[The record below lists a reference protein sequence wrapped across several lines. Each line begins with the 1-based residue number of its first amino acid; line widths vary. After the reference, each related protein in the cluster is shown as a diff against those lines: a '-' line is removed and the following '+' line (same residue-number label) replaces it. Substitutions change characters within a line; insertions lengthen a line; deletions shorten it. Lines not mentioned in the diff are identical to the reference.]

1 MRAPIT
7 LKGAQ
12 RLREELDHLKSVKRP
27 KVIAAIAEARE
38 HGDLKENAEYHA
50 AREEQGFIEGRIKQL
65 EGELSHAEIID
76 VSKLNA
82 GSKVVFGASVT
93 LADVETDEEKKYQIV
108 GDLEA
113 DIKLGLIAI
122 SSPVARAMIGKLEG
136 DSIVIDAPAGQR
148 EYEIVSVS
156 YVDCPRGDGDP
167 AVACTQPLCRGCA
180 AGRCGACARPCHD
193 GAGRT
198 GRTRTTDAPFH
209 GCRAALA
216 GGRVDPPARRR
227 RCGRRLLAACRP
239 GLHGAG
245 HARRANDGLRRNTA
259 ADLGGQP
266 GVAAGAAAA
275 VCRCRIRARRTG
287 SFALVPA
294 ASDRPGPAG
303 LRQSGRGAGR

>member
-12 RLREELDHLKSVKRP
+12 RLREELDHLKSEKRP

-122 SSPVARAMIGKLEG
+122 SSPVARALIGKNEG
-136 DSIVIDAPAGQR
+136 DSVAIAAPAGQR
-148 EYEIVSVS
+148 EYEIVSVE
-156 YVDCPRGDGDP
+156 YLD
-167 AVACTQPLCRGCA
+167 
-180 AGRCGACARPCHD
+180 
-193 GAGRT
+193 
-198 GRTRTTDAPFH
+198 
-209 GCRAALA
+209 
-216 GGRVDPPARRR
+216 
-227 RCGRRLLAACRP
+227 
-239 GLHGAG
+239 
-245 HARRANDGLRRNTA
+245 
-259 ADLGGQP
+259 
-266 GVAAGAAAA
+266 
-275 VCRCRIRARRTG
+275 
-287 SFALVPA
+287 
-294 ASDRPGPAG
+294 
-303 LRQSGRGAGR
+303 